1 MLNEERLHQI
11 ISEELTKT
19 EVSRMVSDKIS
30 SEFGSSNFESK
41 VREIVADVIENLYRT
56 LWNRSSV
63 WKGQIKK

>member
-11 ISEELTKT
+11 ISEEITKT
-19 EVSRMVSDKIS
+19 EVTKIVNDKIA
-30 SEFGSSNFESK
+30 SEFGSSGFESK

-63 WKGQIKK
+63 WKGQVKR